1 MRGADSMTTIT
12 PTNLRANIFET
23 LNNTAKY
30 NQVITILNK
39 EGNVVMMSE
48 DDYRGL
54 METLYL
60 NSQPR
65 VADEILQGAKEP
77 ISECVP
83 ADEVEW

>member
-1 MRGADSMTTIT
+1 MTTIT

-30 NQVITILNK
+30 NQVITIVNK
-39 EGNVVMMSE
+39 AGNVVMMSE

-60 NSQPR
+60 YSKPGL
-65 VADEILQGAKEP
+65 VESILKAAKEP
-77 ISECVP
+77 IEEGVP

>member
-1 MRGADSMTTIT
+1 MTTIT
-12 PTNLRANIFET
+12 PT
-23 LNNTAKY
+23 
-30 NQVITILNK
+30 
-39 EGNVVMMSE
+39 NVVMMSE

-83 ADEVEW
+83 ANEVKW